1 MSSYHGADTARIMD
15 DMRRQTKRKQSKGTG
30 INRDQREQIN
40 YKDAS
45 RNMPRHFTATIDVG
59 LFNDIMFWASSENM
73 LVTNGTMRRW
83 FMADMKFNDNDK
95 SKDLVVVLDGENASI
110 IGMVGSKIKVTKTG
124 FQLADGSVPPFQIWS
139 ITFRLV
145 KSDMVGFQAKWDHIR
160 NQMML
165 Y

>member
-1 MSSYHGADTARIMD
+1 MSSYHGADTARVMD

-30 INRDQREQIN
+30 INRNEREQVD
-40 YKDAS
+40 YKEAS
-45 RNMPRHFTATIDVG
+45 QNMPRHFQATIDVA

-73 LVTNGTMRRW
+73 LVTNGTLRRW
-83 FMADMKFNDNDK
+83 FMADMKFSDNDK
-95 SKDLVVVLDGENASI
+95 PKDLVVVLSGKNASI
-110 IGMVGSKIKVTKTG
+110 MGMEGSRIKVTKSG
-124 FQLADGSVPPFQIWS
+124 FLLIDNSVPPIQIWS
-139 ITFRLV
+139 ITFNLV